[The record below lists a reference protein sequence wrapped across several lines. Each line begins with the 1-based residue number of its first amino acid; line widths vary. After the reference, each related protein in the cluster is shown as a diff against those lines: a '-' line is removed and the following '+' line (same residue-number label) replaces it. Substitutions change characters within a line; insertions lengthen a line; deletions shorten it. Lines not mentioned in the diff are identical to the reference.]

1 MKKQSWATFI
11 VSIIGIGTYLY
22 HLWIAPPAAIALWS
36 VATGCAIYCIY
47 TGVIHRH
54 LITASDADSAAM
66 RGMLTAAVL
75 MSCFVLLGITLSA
88 IFLFQ

>member
-1 MKKQSWATFI
+1 MKKHTWATFI

-22 HLWIAPPAAIALWS
+22 HLWIAPPAAIVLWS
-36 VATGCAIYCIY
+36 ISTACAIYCIY
-47 TGVIHRH
+47 SGIINRH

-66 RGMLTAAVL
+66 RGMLTASVL
-75 MSCFVLLGITLSA
+75 MSCLILLGITLSA